1 MSEVAIVV
9 KTDTTLLTVLHLAD
23 ISKQTE
29 AKADQDMEQDDEN
42 ASETL
47 YCGKRK
53 CRRRIESD
61 DEEEKESLLQDED
74 ETLECDNQEEKINSL
89 FQDKD
94 SDEEKGSPLGD
105 EGGIIES
112 GNEEKKESALKDE
125 DEDETI
131 ELDKKAKVKAHTD
144 KGIKLEG
151 NILILINDY

>member
-9 KTDTTLLTVLHLAD
+9 KTDKALLTVLHLVD
-23 ISKQTE
+23 ISKQTG
-29 AKADQDMEQDDEN
+29 AKADQGMKQDDEN
-42 ASETL
+42 ESETL
-47 YCGKRK
+47 YFGKRK

-74 ETLECDNQEEKINSL
+74 ETLECDNKEEKINSL

-105 EGGIIES
+105 EGGITES
-112 GNEEKKESALKDE
+112 GNEEEKESALK

-131 ELDKKAKVKAHTD
+131 ELDKKVKVKAHTD

>member
-1 MSEVAIVV
+1 M
-9 KTDTTLLTVLHLAD
+9 
-23 ISKQTE
+23 
-29 AKADQDMEQDDEN
+29 
-42 ASETL
+42 
-47 YCGKRK
+47 
-53 CRRRIESD
+53 
-61 DEEEKESLLQDED
+61 LQDED

-94 SDEEKGSPLGD
+94 SDEEKGSPLAD

-112 GNEEKKESALKDE
+112 GNEEEKESALK

-151 NILILINDY
+151 NICIPINDY